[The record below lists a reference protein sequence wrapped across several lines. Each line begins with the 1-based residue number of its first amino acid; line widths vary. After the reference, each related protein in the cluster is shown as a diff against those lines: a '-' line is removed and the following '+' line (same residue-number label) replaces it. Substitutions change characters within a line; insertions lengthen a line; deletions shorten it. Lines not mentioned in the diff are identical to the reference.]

1 MAPYLS
7 FLSGYFLGA
16 FSFAL
21 LLARL
26 KGVDIRGSGSG
37 NPGATNAGRL
47 MGRKVGTLVGFLD
60 AVKGLV
66 PVLLWLSLSEDF
78 DAAVFAG
85 LGAFCG
91 HIWPIYFRFQ
101 GGKGLATFIGAG
113 LGLAPV
119 SMLFAAIG
127 FVAAVALTRIMSV
140 GSLTLGAA
148 FPLVVWWRGE
158 ALSLLW
164 FSVAGCVILFY
175 THRSNIQRLLAGKER
190 KLGAKKSA
198 PEEKE

>member
-1 MAPYLS
+1 MAPLLG
-7 FLSGYFLGA
+7 FFSGYFLGA

-60 AVKGLV
+60 AVKGLL
-66 PVLLWLSLSEDF
+66 PVLLWMYLADDYVS
-78 DAAVFAG
+78 AVTAG

-101 GGKGLATFIGAG
+101 GGKGLATYIGAG
-113 LGLAPV
+113 LALAPIT
-119 SMLFAAIG
+119 MLISAIG
-127 FVAAVALTRIMSV
+127 FVAGVLLTRIMSV
-140 GSLTLGAA
+140 GSLTLGAV
-148 FPLVVWWRGE
+148 FPIVVWWRGE
-158 ALSLLW
+158 PQELLW
-164 FSVAGCVILFY
+164 FSIAGCAILFY
-175 THRSNIQRLLAGKER
+175 THRSNIQRLLAGEER
-190 KLGAKKSA
+190 KLGK
-198 PEEKE
+198 

>member
-1 MAPYLS
+1 MAPYLA

-47 MGRKVGTLVGFLD
+47 MGRKIGTLVGLLD
-60 AVKGLV
+60 AVKGIV
-66 PVLLWLSLSEDF
+66 PVLLWMSLDHNF
-78 DAAVFAG
+78 DVAVLAG
-85 LGAFCG
+85 FGAVCG

-101 GGKGLATFIGAG
+101 GGKGLATYIGAG
-113 LGLAPV
+113 LGLAPI

-127 FVAAVALTRIMSV
+127 FVGGVAFTRIMSV
-140 GSLTLGAA
+140 GSLTLGAV
-148 FPLVVWWRGE
+148 FPIVVWWRGE
-158 ALSLLW
+158 PQSLLW
-164 FSVAGCVILFY
+164 FSLAGCAILFF
-175 THRSNIQRLLAGKER
+175 THRSNIQRLLAGEER
-190 KLGAKKSA
+190 KLGSKKAVS
-198 PEEKE
+198 EENE

>member
-1 MAPYLS
+1 MAPYLA

-47 MGRKVGTLVGFLD
+47 MGRKIGTLVGFLD
-60 AVKGLV
+60 ATKGLI
-66 PVLLWLSLSEDF
+66 PVLLWQSLAKDF
-78 DAAVFAG
+78 DSAVLAG

-101 GGKGLATFIGAG
+101 GGKGLATYIGAG
-113 LGLAPV
+113 LALAPIT
-119 SMLFAAIG
+119 MLYAAIG
-127 FVAAVALTRIMSV
+127 FVGGVAITRIMSV
-140 GSLTLGAA
+140 GSLTLGAV
-148 FPLVVWWRGE
+148 FPLVVWLRGE
-158 ALSLLW
+158 PQSLLW
-164 FSVAGCVILFY
+164 FSLIGCLILFF
-175 THRSNIQRLLAGKER
+175 THRSNIQRLLAGEER

-198 PEEKE
+198 PEENE

>member
-1 MAPYLS
+1 MAPYLA

-47 MGRKVGTLVGFLD
+47 MGRKIGTLVGFLD
-60 AVKGLV
+60 AAKGLI
-66 PVLLWLSLSEDF
+66 PVLAWLAINDDYSL
-78 DAAVFAG
+78 AVWAG

-101 GGKGLATFIGAG
+101 GGKGLATYVGAG
-113 LGLAPV
+113 LGLAPM
-119 SMLFAAIG
+119 SMLFAMLG
-127 FVAAVALTRIMSV
+127 FVAAVALARMMSV
-140 GSLTLGAA
+140 GSLAMGVL
-148 FPLVVWWRGE
+148 FPIIVWWRGE
-158 ALSLLW
+158 SESLLY
-164 FSVAGCVILFY
+164 FSIVAGVLLFF
-175 THRSNIQRLLAGKER
+175 THRANIKRLLDGEER
-190 KLGAKKSA
+190 KLGSRSS
-198 PEEKE
+198 